1 MIANIDENMGK
12 LEQMLI
18 EQGLRDNTIVI
29 FLTDN
34 GTNYGDEIF
43 NAGMRGKKTSLYEGG
58 HAYLSLSAGPRAACA
73 IPGRSASLRRHRTCC
88 PR

>member
-1 MIANIDENMGK
+1 MGK

-29 FLTDN
+29 FLMDN

-43 NAGMRGKKTSLYEGG
+43 NAGMRGTKQSLYEGG
-58 HAYLSLSAGPRAACA
+58 HRVPFSLSAGRFPSKRV
-73 IPGRSASLRRHRTCC
+73 
-88 PR
+88 

>member
-1 MIANIDENMGK
+1 MGK

-43 NAGMRGKKTSLYEGG
+43 NAGMRGTKQSLYEGG
-58 HAYLSLSAGPRAACA
+58 HRVPFFIRW
-73 IPGRSASLRRHRTCC
+73 PV
-88 PR
+88 P

>member
-1 MIANIDENMGK
+1 MIANIDENTGK

-34 GTNYGDEIF
+34 GTTTAMNIQCGHEGQEDCF
-43 NAGMRGKKTSLYEGG
+43 MRADT
-58 HAYLSLSAGPRAACA
+58 AYPSLSAAR
-73 IPGRSASLRRHRTCC
+73 GRPAQSREISELAEAQDDC